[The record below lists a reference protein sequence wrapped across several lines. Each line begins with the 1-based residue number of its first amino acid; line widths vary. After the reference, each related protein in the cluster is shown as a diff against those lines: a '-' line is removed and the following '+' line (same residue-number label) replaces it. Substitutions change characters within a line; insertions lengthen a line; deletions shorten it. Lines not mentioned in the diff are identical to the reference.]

1 MKAKKIGVLILR
13 FIALTFLYFICFA
26 IASALLFPSDGASP
40 ASAEQASITLVA
52 LLAVCF
58 LNTMVLTYIILRSR
72 WAGWRLI
79 LTMFLISYGT
89 ITIMSQIETAVFVTR
104 LPAGILPRIILMGGI
119 VTGLFSPLA
128 VLILGK
134 RKPDAASNETN
145 SRLVMPAS
153 EWIWK
158 AGLIA
163 IAYLV
168 LYFGF
173 GYFIAWQNPAVREY
187 YGGTDSG
194 SFVNQMRSMML
205 DTPWLPF
212 FQILRAM
219 MWMALALP
227 VIRMMKG
234 QWWEAGLAVA
244 LLFAIV
250 MNSQL
255 LLPNPFM
262 PGAVRMAHLVET
274 ASSNFLFGWLIVWLL
289 LHRHKASHRNLA
301 HA

>member
-1 MKAKKIGVLILR
+1 MNAKKTVVLILK
-13 FIALTFLYFICFA
+13 FIALTVLYFVCFT
-26 IASALLFPSDGASP
+26 IASALFFSSDSVPPTSP
-40 ASAEQASITLVA
+40 EQAGTALAA
-52 LLAVCF
+52 LLALCF

-79 LTMFLISYGT
+79 LVVFFISFGTM
-89 ITIMSQIETAVFVTR
+89 TIMSQIETAVFVTR
-104 LPAGILPRIILMGGI
+104 LPSGMLPRIFLLGAT
-119 VTGLFSPLA
+119 VAALFSPLA
-128 VLILGK
+128 VMILGK
-134 RKPDAASNETN
+134 RKRDNTLNEAN
-145 SRLVMPAS
+145 ARLVMPAT

-163 IAYLV
+163 IAYVV
-168 LYFGF
+168 LYFTF
-173 GYFIAWQNPAVREY
+173 GYFIVWRNAAVREY

-194 SFVNQMRSMML
+194 SFVAQMHTVVIN
-205 DTPWLPF
+205 TPWLPLL
-212 FQILRAM
+212 QALRAM

-234 QWWEAGLAVA
+234 QWWEAGLAVS

-262 PGAVRMAHLVET
+262 PETVRMAHLIET

-289 LHRHKASHRNLA
+289 LYRHGVPSGNLSHS
-301 HA
+301 